1 MAKQNKRPILIF
13 ETRGY
18 TTPTDF
24 ETLILNMHRRGL
36 PVPIKKV
43 DVLNAAEMKVHKDVV
58 ELLKK
63 QGLDVLPVVKI
74 NNKLTS
80 TQKAYQAIMQMVG

>member
-1 MAKQNKRPILIF
+1 MKKQNKSIVIF

-24 ETLILNMHRRGL
+24 ETLILNMHKRGL

-43 DVLNAAEMKVHKDVV
+43 DILNAAEMKIHKDVV

-63 QGLDVLPVVKI
+63 QGLDVLPVVKV
-74 NNKLTS
+74 NNRLMN
-80 TQKAYQAIMQMVG
+80 TQKAYHAIMQMVS